1 MSYDGKDGTV
11 RRSSHLGR
19 PVEVEPQDLEYS
31 AYSAFGAALLHSIGA
46 VLMIIRGIAGRA
58 AASSTQHGDPMMAFK
73 RLDPAMLA
81 AHWKHTMDWKG
92 YTAISIL
99 VVTFSW
105 LLVIPPI
112 LGLANVLGNRRSIVS
127 LMVVT
132 FAGAACLTVI
142 NLIFEAGTN
151 ETATFLANFIVNS
164 TIEEA
169 YSQEAIAKAGT
180 IGYATVTRL
189 QIITIADFIVRGRET
204 WLFACVSLFQ
214 AVGLGIAS
222 LQTYRTGKFSRYWA
236 HLGTFL
242 ACVGVLHFFID
253 LGREISWRGFSTAAM
268 VCAIIEYLIGLPI
281 WLVWLGMQFR
291 QFESTE
297 MASILNSGPSSSGT
311 DSL

>member
-58 AASSTQHGDPMMAFK
+58 AASSTQHGDHDPMMAFK

-92 YTAISIL
+92 YTVISIL

-164 TIEEA
+164 TIEEE

-189 QIITIADFIVRGRET
+189 QIITIADFIARGRDT

-253 LGREISWRGFSTAAM
+253 LGREISWRELMKMKEFH
-268 VCAIIEYLIGLPI
+268 C
-281 WLVWLGMQFR
+281 
-291 QFESTE
+291 
-297 MASILNSGPSSSGT
+297 
-311 DSL
+311 